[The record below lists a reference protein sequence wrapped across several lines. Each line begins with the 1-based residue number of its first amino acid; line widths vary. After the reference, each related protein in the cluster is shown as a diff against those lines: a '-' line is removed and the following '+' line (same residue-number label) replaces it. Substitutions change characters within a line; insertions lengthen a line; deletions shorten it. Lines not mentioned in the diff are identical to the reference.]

1 MDGNSTGHIDRTPS
15 CKRAKTATAERYAA
29 CVAVATMLEAA
40 AARENESQREAV
52 GREAKTR
59 SELKTLEC
67 QLKQAELAADRGHR
81 HLAFVRQC
89 LDSVNDEKNR
99 CVADVKRGEVSL
111 QAAEVACT
119 FAIETEGTAARAQMV
134 ATKAA
139 AVARTA
145 AAGGEETA
153 LELGAKAP
161 EVQSQVA
168 TAAARMIEAQ
178 RTLTTWTAPSH
189 STASTTATAPLS
201 SHSGSNSAGVPLV
214 QVHWTSEDLKLLA
227 SSVTFTDTNLVSL
240 FSGRNI
246 EEIRQQINLTER
258 DRNSSSGSVT
268 DGTDTDDTD

>member
-1 MDGNSTGHIDRTPS
+1 MDGNSTGHIHRTPP
-15 CKRAKTATAERYAA
+15 CERAKTATAERYAA

-134 ATKAA
+134 AAKAA
-139 AVARTA
+139 AVARPFPGSHRRGEDDRSTA
-145 AAGGEETA
+145 HFDYMDCTLALYCQHHCNRSTQLALRLKLGRRPSRSSPLDVGGLETPC
-153 LELGAKAP
+153 LVCYIHRYELGF
-161 EVQSQVA
+161 
-168 TAAARMIEAQ
+168 
-178 RTLTTWTAPSH
+178 
-189 STASTTATAPLS
+189 
-201 SHSGSNSAGVPLV
+201 LV
-214 QVHWTSEDLKLLA
+214 QWS
-227 SSVTFTDTNLVSL
+227 
-240 FSGRNI
+240 
-246 EEIRQQINLTER
+246 
-258 DRNSSSGSVT
+258 
-268 DGTDTDDTD
+268 